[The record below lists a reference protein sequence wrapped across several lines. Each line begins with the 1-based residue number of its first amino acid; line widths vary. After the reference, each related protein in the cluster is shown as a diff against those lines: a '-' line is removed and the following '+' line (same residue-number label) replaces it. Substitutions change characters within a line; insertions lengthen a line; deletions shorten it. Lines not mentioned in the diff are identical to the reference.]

1 MNVLRVNTV
10 QCIYLSDFIKDVYD
24 INLTASTTKV
34 VGSNSVRLELEDYML
49 FGQVALENMNFDR
62 FHIWWEL
69 YIVGNKILLQVK

>member
-62 FHIWWEL
+62 FHIW
-69 YIVGNKILLQVK
+69 